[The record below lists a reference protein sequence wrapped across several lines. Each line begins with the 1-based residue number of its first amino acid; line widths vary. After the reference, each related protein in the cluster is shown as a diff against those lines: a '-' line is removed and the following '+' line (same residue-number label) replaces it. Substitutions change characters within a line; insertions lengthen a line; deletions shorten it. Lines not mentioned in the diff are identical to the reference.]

1 MREFFVI
8 LQVYCTLLY
17 IQVLNQAKMRLP
29 ACLNVRRN
37 SHSVKFCVTTI
48 GVCIFRCADCDCLCT
63 FFNLQKTTKGGL
75 YFFFGIQIKKRAN
88 FIASQRIIRKRC
100 PLVQNRFNNVTVTH
114 PLRTNAYRFSGG
126 MRSFWGLWRFYK

>member
-75 YFFFGIQIKKRAN
+75 YFFSVFK
-88 FIASQRIIRKRC
+88 
-100 PLVQNRFNNVTVTH
+100 
-114 PLRTNAYRFSGG
+114 
-126 MRSFWGLWRFYK
+126 

>member
-1 MREFFVI
+1 MGVNTPFVCVSRFKTGKNVNSMRDNTEKSIFHSI
-8 LQVYCTLLY
+8 LILCG
-17 IQVLNQAKMRLP
+17 NK
-29 ACLNVRRN
+29 
-37 SHSVKFCVTTI
+37 S
-48 GVCIFRCADCDCLCT
+48 GVCIFRCADFDCLCT
-63 FFNLQKTTKGGL
+63 FFNLENYEGRKL
-75 YFFFGIQIKKRAN
+75 FFFGIQIKKRAN